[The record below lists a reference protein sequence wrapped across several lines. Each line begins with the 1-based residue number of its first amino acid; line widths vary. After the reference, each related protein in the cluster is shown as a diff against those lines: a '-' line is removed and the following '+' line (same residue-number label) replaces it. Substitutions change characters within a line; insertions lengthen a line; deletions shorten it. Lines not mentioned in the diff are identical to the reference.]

1 MSTEAS
7 ARSSLATRIDSL
19 SAALMSAKYS
29 SVGGFIREMWWTLR
43 PVVLFAAHVA
53 LLTFVLGFSRWAA
66 LGTVRGDISEA
77 GTSHPTLL
85 SIVDACD
92 AVMRAAEAIGSSSV
106 AASSALW
113 TAWIAA
119 LLAAV
124 FTAVSIRL
132 SQRQDMTVTSSLA
145 RPPRRLVREVF
156 AVLLACAILAQLA
169 GEPSH
174 LVAVPVWESAVV
186 IAFLM
191 WTTVYAERRWM
202 VPPKR
207 YTRLTELPVGTP
219 ITIGRDARALDP
231 LADRVVGAATGT
243 TDTTR

>member
-1 MSTEAS
+1 
-7 ARSSLATRIDSL
+7 
-19 SAALMSAKYS
+19 
-29 SVGGFIREMWWTLR
+29 
-43 PVVLFAAHVA
+43 
-53 LLTFVLGFSRWAA
+53 
-66 LGTVRGDISEA
+66 
-77 GTSHPTLL
+77 
-85 SIVDACD
+85 
-92 AVMRAAEAIGSSSV
+92 
-106 AASSALW
+106 
-113 TAWIAA
+113 
-119 LLAAV
+119 
-124 FTAVSIRL
+124 
-132 SQRQDMTVTSSLA
+132 MTVTSSLA

-156 AVLLACAILAQLA
+156 AVVLACAILAQLA

-191 WTTVYAERRWM
+191 WTTVYAEHRWM